1 MPKTTGL
8 GDNFYVG
15 GFDLS
20 GDVASLDTISSPV
33 ELINVT
39 TITFRAYQRLGGKR
53 DGNISF
59 TSFMDTN
66 FPAVSTPGVPATG
79 APGYTSTFPYTVY
92 ATITGG
98 TMTNVVVNGVS
109 VGTGAGTYPIPPFG
123 NIQLTYTVAPT
134 WNFFARGTEHNALAG
149 MPSADVVCSYFQGTA
164 VGNPAAS
171 MTSKQVNYDPTRD
184 NSANLTLKV
193 DMTANSFGLEWG
205 KQLTPGIRTDNAP
218 TTGAFF
224 DSGVLASAFGCQAY
238 LHIIELV
245 GTNVDVTVTH
255 ATTSGGSYSTLVDFG
270 SQTAIG
276 SFRQVVSNTTQVNQF
291 LKVVT
296 AGTFT
301 QVAFVVNFVKNLTA
315 GVTF

>member
-20 GDVASLDTISSPV
+20 GDVASVDTLSSPV

-39 TITFRAYQRLGGKR
+39 TLTFRAYQRLGGKR
-53 DGNISF
+53 DGTMSF

-66 FPAVSTPGVPATG
+66 FPTISTPGFPASTT
-79 APGYTSTFPYTVY
+79 PVLNTFPYTIY

-98 TMTNVVVNGVS
+98 TLTNVLVNGVS
-109 VGTGAGTYPIPPFG
+109 VGTTAGTYAVPVNGTIS
-123 NIQLTYTVAPT
+123 ITYSVAPT
-134 WNFFARGTEHNALAG
+134 WSWFARGTEHNALAG
-149 MPSADVVCSYFQGTA
+149 LPTADIVSSYFQGTS

-171 MTSKQVNYDPTRD
+171 MTSKQVGYDPTRD
-184 NSANLTLKV
+184 SSANLTLKV
-193 DMTANSFGLEWG
+193 DMTANGFGLEWG
-205 KQLTPGIRTDNAP
+205 KQLTAGLRTDNGA

-224 DSGVLASAFGCQAY
+224 DSGVAAGAWGCQAY
-238 LHIIELV
+238 LHLVELV

-255 ATTSGGSYSTLVDFG
+255 ATTSGGSYTTLVDFG

-276 SFRQVVSNTTQVNQF
+276 SFRQVVANTTQVNQF
-291 LKVVT
+291 LKVAT

-301 QVAFVVNFVKNLTA
+301 QAVVAGNFVKNQTA